1 MMNFL
6 KKHKKSAERC
16 IRTRDRK
23 ATESALLLAG
33 ARLFAQK
40 GYENT
45 RTLDIAKEAGV
56 NEALI
61 LRYFG
66 GKEGLLAAIFKDEE
80 GLQALINSKHNGVV
94 CSDENVF
101 PNAADKKISLKEAV
115 KTFYKNACSIV
126 DVKEPYMRI
135 STSRALVD
143 EEMASIMRSKLIDRQ
158 SGILVES
165 VRNFFES
172 QGKKVKPKELEAVV
186 TLLSS
191 TNYVMNFM
199 ARKVYKVDSERIEN
213 ATEFVADLLEH
224 YFKDR

>member
-1 MMNFL
+1 MNFL
-6 KKHKKSAERC
+6 KKHKKSGEKC
-16 IRTRDRK
+16 PRTRDRK

-66 GKEGLLAAIFKDEE
+66 GKEGLLGAIFKDEE
-80 GLQALINSKHNGVV
+80 GLQALINMKHGAV
-94 CSDENVF
+94 CADHEMF
-101 PNAADKKISLKEAV
+101 PAAAEKKQSLKDAV
-115 KTFYKNACSIV
+115 KTYYKNAVAMV
-126 DVKEPYMRI
+126 DIKEPYMRI

-143 EEMASIMRSKLIDRQ
+143 DETARMMRAKLIERQ
-158 SGILVES
+158 NGFLVES
-165 VRNFFES
+165 LQKFFDA
-172 QGKKVKPKELEAVV
+172 QGKKIKPKEMEAVV

-199 ARKVYKVDSERIEN
+199 ARKVYKVDPERIDN
-213 ATEFVADLLEH
+213 ASDFMAELLEH